1 MILDLGN
8 IYLWG
13 RAMKK
18 SKVEQERYEDQ
29 LEPKLIEFLMGK
41 QASLIAT
48 GHFHTVVVSG
58 KSSYHFLLVSV

>member
-1 MILDLGN
+1 LGN

-58 KSSYHFLLVSV
+58 KSS